1 MIGEKI
7 MKKLLVVI
15 LPLLLIVG
23 CSKPISEETLIDKD
37 GLYTEWYENGN
48 KKLEYTYND
57 GKMDGLRTFWYEDG
71 QKRWLSSYKDGERDG
86 LWTEWYQNGKKRC
99 VGSYKDGERDGLWTW
114 WWEWTGD
121 EKKFE
126 KTYKDGKLISEKEW
140 NEDGSVKE

>member
-1 MIGEKI
+1 
-7 MKKLLVVI
+7 MKKLYL
-15 LPLLLIVG
+15 LFPLLLIVG

-57 GKMDGLRTFWYEDG
+57 GKMDGL
-71 QKRWLSSYKDGERDG
+71 
-86 LWTEWYQNGKKRC
+86 
-99 VGSYKDGERDGLWTW
+99 WTW

-126 KTYKDGKLISEKEW
+126 KTYKDGNEIGKSTYY
-140 NEDGSVKE
+140 NEDGSVREVKDCDKGECDDY

>member
-23 CSKPISEETLIDKD
+23 CSKPISEETLIDKG

-48 KKLEYTYND
+48 KKLEYTNND

-71 QKRWLSSYKDGERDG
+71 QKRWLS
-86 LWTEWYQNGKKRC
+86 
-99 VGSYKDGERDGLWTW
+99 SYKDGERDGLWTW